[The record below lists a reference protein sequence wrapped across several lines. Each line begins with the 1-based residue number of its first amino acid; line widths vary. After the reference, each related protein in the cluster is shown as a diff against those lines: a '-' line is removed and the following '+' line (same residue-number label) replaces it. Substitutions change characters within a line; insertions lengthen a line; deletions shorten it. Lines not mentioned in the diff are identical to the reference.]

1 MAKRYPNILGI
12 IEEVIEGYTV
22 TIYLRRQRRP
32 RSMGRRKWS
41 ADTVDEAYGGEG
53 TIGWGCKIRGEA
65 LHSEIK

>member
-1 MAKRYPNILGI
+1 
-12 IEEVIEGYTV
+12 V